1 MLDQAQESSQK
12 ECQVREGEISSSHS
26 PGGSKSGLL
35 TQQVM
40 SSSPTSRR
48 GRQVQ
53 PMWQQDQPGINLTEL
68 TLQALGAALV
78 AAVLPEDFL
87 ISSQLH
93 GSSLGFTSLLEKA
106 LVGVGLLGNRPWGSR
121 RT

>member
-1 MLDQAQESSQK
+1 M
-12 ECQVREGEISSSHS
+12 
-26 PGGSKSGLL
+26 
-35 TQQVM
+35 
-40 SSSPTSRR
+40 
-48 GRQVQ
+48 Q